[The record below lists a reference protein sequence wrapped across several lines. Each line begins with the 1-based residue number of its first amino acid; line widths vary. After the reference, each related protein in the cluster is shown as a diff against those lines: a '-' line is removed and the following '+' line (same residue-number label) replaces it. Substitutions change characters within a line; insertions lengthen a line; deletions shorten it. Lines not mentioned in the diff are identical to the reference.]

1 MKVGSSNFF
10 AKNLKIPYFAKDT
23 HDCGKAYKALTYAN
37 ASDFLIKELN
47 FVKVRQEN
55 D

>member
-23 HDCGKAYKALTYAN
+23 HDCGKAYHKALTYAN
-37 ASDFLIKELN
+37 A
-47 FVKVRQEN
+47 
-55 D
+55 